1 MLPLANQLQRK
12 PATILFMETRPNKK
26 NELNGPGDTSQ
37 QPVAGWRLKSGVA
50 LFIISIAAPLI
61 GIPIVTSL
69 GVSAAITASV
79 SGVLLVGAEIMGI
92 LAVVVMGKEGYAFI
106 KNRVFGFL
114 KQYGPPQKV
123 SRHRYRLGLVI
134 FSLPILFGWMSI
146 YAGQLI
152 PGFTDNPLP
161 FALCGDILLLASLFV
176 LGGNFW
182 DKIRALFIYDSAV
195 HFAER

>member
-1 MLPLANQLQRK
+1 LKFTEENNKNGSNDTLEQ
-12 PATILFMETRPNKK
+12 PASN
-26 NELNGPGDTSQ
+26 
-37 QPVAGWRLKSGVA
+37 WRFKSGVA
-50 LFIISIAAPLI
+50 LFVLSIAVPLI

-69 GVSAAITASV
+69 GVSAAVTASV

-92 LAVVVMGKEGYAFI
+92 LAVVVMGKEGYAYI
-106 KNRVFGFL
+106 KSRVFGFL

-123 SRHRYRLGLVI
+123 SRRRYRLGLVM
-134 FSLPILFGWMSI
+134 FSVPILFGWVSI

-195 HFAER
+195 HFVER